1 MDSYME
7 KMVLRACNC
16 DMGGLWRPGAVLETM
31 QESAGY
37 PTLSG
42 YLRDLVT
49 RRRFPSRM
57 SRPGMAEGEV
67 RGKMNRLIYEVNKIG
82 VNYNQVVSLYH
93 QQSRSGSAGLNTR
106 SLDGKMTEL
115 MRMTEGLR
123 DEFALFLDVMRTY
136 LGDEPA
142 NQ

>member
-1 MDSYME
+1 MKQPKDRHTCN
-7 KMVLRACNC
+7 LRIRLTP
-16 DMGGLWRPGAVLETM
+16 DEYDRVRMH
-31 QESAGY
+31 QENEGY

-42 YLRDLVT
+42 YLRDVIT
-49 RRRFPSRM
+49 RRRRPSM
-57 SRPGMAEGEV
+57 LSRPGMDPTEV

-82 VNYNQVVSLYH
+82 VNYNQVVALY
-93 QQSRSGSAGLNTR
+93 QKQSRSGDSRISTKA
-106 SLDGKMTEL
+106 LDRKMTDL

-123 DEFALFLDVMRTY
+123 DEFALFLSIMRAY